1 MRAAI
6 YARYSSDLQRDASIE
21 DQVRLCKER
30 IEQEQWA
37 LHATYTDHAMSGA
50 SRLRPGY
57 QKLLEDAR
65 GGAFDVVIAEALDRL
80 SRDQEDIAGLYKQLT
95 FLGVRVI
102 TLSEGEVSE
111 LHVGLKGTMNALFLK
126 DLAAKIRRG
135 LRGRIE
141 QCRAG
146 GSKAYGY
153 KVIHELD
160 AGGQLLRGGR
170 CIDETQA
177 SVVRRIFVDY
187 VAGKSPKAIA
197 KELNRD
203 AISGPMGKG
212 WSAST
217 IYGNWRRGTGI
228 LNNDLYVGRLV
239 WNRQHFVKDP
249 QSGRRMG
256 RVNPAKEWIVKEVPT
271 LALIDQ
277 DLWVR
282 AKARQQ
288 QTRQNLEADGG
299 RLALNNTH
307 RRHFLLSGLLKC
319 GKCGSNYVI
328 ISSDRYGCAGHRN
341 RGICSNELTIKRAD
355 IEERVL
361 RGLKEH
367 LLAPG
372 MVKEFIREFVAELNR
387 FRCQQDLQLSQQKR
401 EMERVKSKI
410 TAIMSAIEDGIYTP
424 TTRARLLEL
433 EQHQK
438 LIAVELNKASPQAI
452 RFHPNLAAIYQA
464 KVEKLQEALDGDGER
479 SEAAEILRG
488 LIAEIRL
495 TPDQQAGTLLVE
507 LTGALAAILTFA
519 IAPKGR
525 CPTADAMGQLSMVA
539 EEGFEPPTQGL

>member
-21 DQVRLCKER
+21 DQVRLCKEH

-37 LHATYTDHAMSGA
+37 LYATYTDHAMSGA

-102 TLSEGEVSE
+102 TLAEGEVSE

-160 AGGQLLRGGR
+160 ARGRLLRGGR

-177 SVVRRIFVDY
+177 PVVRGIFVDY
-187 VAGKSPKAIA
+187 VAGKSPMAIA

-277 DLWVR
+277 DLWAR
-282 AKARQQ
+282 AKVRQQ
-288 QTRQNLEADGG
+288 QTRQNLEVDGD

-341 RGICSNELTIKRAD
+341 RGICGNELTI
-355 IEERVL
+355 
-361 RGLKEH
+361 
-367 LLAPG
+367 
-372 MVKEFIREFVAELNR
+372 
-387 FRCQQDLQLSQQKR
+387 
-401 EMERVKSKI
+401 
-410 TAIMSAIEDGIYTP
+410 
-424 TTRARLLEL
+424 
-433 EQHQK
+433 
-438 LIAVELNKASPQAI
+438 
-452 RFHPNLAAIYQA
+452 
-464 KVEKLQEALDGDGER
+464 
-479 SEAAEILRG
+479 
-488 LIAEIRL
+488 
-495 TPDQQAGTLLVE
+495 
-507 LTGALAAILTFA
+507 
-519 IAPKGR
+519 
-525 CPTADAMGQLSMVA
+525 
-539 EEGFEPPTQGL
+539 